1 MNRND
6 NNGCFIT
13 GIIETF
19 YLLCWLFAII
29 ELICL
34 PFVYAYNNGVLFT
47 WVFPI
52 LFGITTILLI
62 LLSIKN
68 YKYEQQASKLE
79 NEYQQ
84 KRNALGKEYI
94 DKNKRLEDDYNKR
107 LNSINIREYIVK
119 NILKSKTPFKD
130 VAQMSADVETYL
142 YEKDEKYLRY
152 KPHPAYSAANK
163 IKEIREA
170 CKEQLSIY
178 KEIKYK
184 YDFIIDK
191 FPEIKSYVENDI
203 ELLSIAEYVS
213 YSDLQDNR
221 DRSRDYISDE
231 EWKSLTVTQ
240 RNQLALDR
248 YIQKRKK
255 SNWAIGRDYEMSC
268 AYSLRK
274 KGYFVEMHGIEK
286 RLGDLGRDLIAIR
299 FDKTLFE
306 TDYTKGEVLVIQ
318 CKCWN
323 KDFPVRENVLM
334 QLYGTTVAYKIENK
348 KILETGIKV
357 TPVLMIPSFTN
368 ISEMAISF
376 AETLGIRILRQE
388 FVEFPRIKCNI
399 NGNNKIYHLP
409 FDQQYDT
416 AQIKNEGEFYAF
428 TIAEAEAKGFRRAMR
443 HVHN

>member
-1 MNRND
+1 MSRYND
-6 NNGCFIT
+6 NGCFIDAV
-13 GIIETF
+13 
-19 YLLCWLFAII
+19 YNLCGTFAII

-34 PFVYAYNNGVLFT
+34 PFVYAYSKGVLFT

-62 LLSIKN
+62 ILSVKN
-68 YKYEQQASKLE
+68 YIYKQSVSKIE
-79 NEYQQ
+79 KEYQQ
-84 KRNALGKEYI
+84 KKEALEKEYN
-94 DKNKRLEDDYNKR
+94 DKNKK
-107 LNSINIREYIVK
+107 LNQEYTAKLNNLNLREHIIFHV
-119 NILKSKTPFKD
+119 LKSQSPFRD
-130 VAQMSADVETYL
+130 VAQMAADMETYL

-152 KPHPAYSAANK
+152 KPHPAYSAADK
-163 IKEIREA
+163 VKEIRET
-170 CKEQLSIY
+170 CKEQLTTY

-191 FPEIKSYVENDI
+191 FPEIKSYVENDF
-203 ELLSIAEYVS
+203 ELISIAEYIS
-213 YSDLQDNR
+213 YSDLKDNR
-221 DRSRDYISDE
+221 DRSRDYLSDD
-231 EWKSLTVTQ
+231 EWKKLSVSQ

-286 RLGDLGRDLIAIR
+286 RLDDLGRDLIAMR
-299 FDKTLFE
+299 FNKTLFE
-306 TDYTKGEVLVIQ
+306 TDYTKGEVFVIQ

-334 QLYGTTVAYKIENK
+334 QLYGTTVAYQIENK
-348 KILETGIKV
+348 KILGTGIKV

-368 ISEMAISF
+368 LSDMAISF
-376 AETLGIRILRQE
+376 AEVLGIRILRQD

-399 NGNNKIYHLP
+399 NGNSKIYHLP

-416 AQIKNEGEFYAF
+416 AQIKNIGEFYAF
-428 TIAEAEAKGFRRAMR
+428 TVAEAESKGFRRAMR
-443 HVHN
+443 HMYN